1 MSEEEELTERS
12 SSPRRKPL
20 KKSRPAT
27 AVAIDRVRAEADAS
41 VMRRV
46 SKAAADYQVS
56 SARAVQTGRHS
67 TSGHKTRSVLK
78 IRLNGYPF
86 SVIGASY

>member
-46 SKAAADYQVS
+46 SKAAAVYLA
-56 SARAVQTGRHS
+56 SAIEYSVWSVPS
-67 TSGHKTRSVLK
+67 TANARTPAIALQLGS
-78 IRLNGYPF
+78 N
-86 SVIGASY
+86 